1 MEIMEITNEQLT
13 KLFELAGMEYDE
25 IYMTPEFISKALV
38 EIERKLNF
46 FELGPSSKQR
56 VQTKVLIADD
66 LELSLYQ
73 LTKLF
78 NKIGINPL
86 VARNINEANDLLKK
100 HTFDYIFADIYLPDA
115 EDGFKLIR
123 NLVNYKNKQNKKL
136 KIVAISGS
144 HDKQI
149 IAKALELGADKF
161 IVKSKDWHNDILNFL
176 GETIER
182 NQQEIFSKTH
192 IDNNA
197 IYYTVYNMASTFA
210 INELLKDINLAVLSK
225 YNEILLDLSKVF
237 LFDKENV
244 NIFVDIFKLCSQ
256 NNIKCS
262 IVNPSDVIKNALNFA
277 YLNDV
282 IPIINK
288 EIT

>member
-1 MEIMEITNEQLT
+1 MEITNEQLA
-13 KLFELAGMEYDE
+13 KLFELAGIEYKN
-25 IYMTPEFISKALV
+25 IYMTGEFISKALI
-38 EIERKLNF
+38 EIERKMNF

-86 VARNINEANDLLKK
+86 IARNIDEANDLLKK
-100 HTFDYIFADIYLPDA
+100 HTFNYVLTDIYLP
-115 EDGFKLIR
+115 ECGDGFRLIKS
-123 NLVNYKNKQNKKL
+123 LINYKNKQNKNL

-161 IVKSKDWHNDILNFL
+161 IVKSKDWHSDILNFL

-182 NQQEIFSKTH
+182 NQQEIFSKHT
-192 IDNNA
+192 IENNT
-197 IYYTVYNMASTFA
+197 IYYTVYNMASTYA
-210 INELLKDINLAVLSK
+210 INELAKDINLSVLSK

-262 IVNPSDVIKNALNFA
+262 IINPSEVITNALSFA

-288 EIT
+288 

>member
-1 MEIMEITNEQLT
+1 MAIMEITNEQLT

-86 VARNINEANDLLKK
+86 VARTLNEANDLLKK
-100 HTFDYIFADIYLPDA
+100 HTFDYVFADIYLPDA
-115 EDGFKLIR
+115 EDGFRLIK

-161 IVKSKDWHNDILNFL
+161 IVKSKDWHNHILNFL

-182 NQQEIFSKTH
+182 NQQEIFSKTLL
-192 IDNNA
+192 DNNA

-210 INELLKDINLAVLSK
+210 INELMKDINLSVLSK
-225 YNEILLDLSKVF
+225 YSEILLDLSKVF

>member
-1 MEIMEITNEQLT
+1 MEITNEQLI
-13 KLFELAGMEYDE
+13 KLFELAGMEYDK
-25 IYMTPEFISKALV
+25 IYMTSEFISKALI
-38 EIERKLNF
+38 EIERKMNF

-86 VARNINEANDLLKK
+86 IARNIDEANDLLKK
-100 HTFDYIFADIYLPDA
+100 HTFDYVLTDIYLP
-115 EDGFKLIR
+115 ECGDGFRLIKS
-123 NLVNYKNKQNKKL
+123 LINYKNKQNNNL

-161 IVKSKDWHNDILNFL
+161 IVKSKDWHSDILNFL

-182 NQQEIFSKTH
+182 NQQEIFSKHT
-192 IDNNA
+192 IENNT
-197 IYYTVYNMASTFA
+197 IYYTVYNMASTYA
-210 INELLKDINLAVLSK
+210 INELAKDINLSVLSK

-262 IVNPSDVIKNALNFA
+262 IINPSEVITNALSFA

-288 EIT
+288 

>member
-1 MEIMEITNEQLT
+1 MEISKEQLI
-13 KLFELAGMEYDE
+13 KLFELAGMEYKE
-25 IYMTPEFISKALV
+25 LYITPEFISKALI
-38 EIERKLNF
+38 EIERKINF

-56 VQTKVLIADD
+56 VQTKIMIADD

-86 VARNINEANDLLKK
+86 IARNVEEANDLLKK
-100 HTFDYIFADIYLPDA
+100 HTFDYVLTDIYLPDC
-115 EDGFKLIR
+115 EDGFRLIKS
-123 NLVNYKNKQNKKL
+123 LLNYKQKQNENL

-149 IAKALELGADKF
+149 IAKALEMGADKF
-161 IVKSKDWHNDILNFL
+161 IVKSKNWHNEILNFI

-182 NQQEIFSKTH
+182 NQQEIFSKN
-192 IDNNA
+192 IIENNS
-197 IYYTVYNMASTFA
+197 IYYTIYNMASTYS
-210 INELLKDINLAVLSK
+210 INELVKDINLTVLSK
-225 YNEILLDLSKVF
+225 YNEIFLDLSKVF
-237 LFDKENV
+237 LFDNENV

-256 NNIKCS
+256 NNVKCS
-262 IVNPSDVIKNALNFA
+262 IINPSDVITNALNFA

-282 IPIINK
+282 IPVIK
-288 EIT
+288 K

>member
-1 MEIMEITNEQLT
+1 MEITNEQLI
-13 KLFELAGMEYDE
+13 KLFELAGMEYDK
-25 IYMTPEFISKALV
+25 IYMTSEFISKALI
-38 EIERKLNF
+38 EIERKMNF

-86 VARNINEANDLLKK
+86 IARNIDEANDLLKK
-100 HTFDYIFADIYLPDA
+100 HTFDYVLTDIYLP
-115 EDGFKLIR
+115 ECGDGFRLIKS
-123 NLVNYKNKQNKKL
+123 LINYKNKQNNNL

-161 IVKSKDWHNDILNFL
+161 IVKSKDWHSDILNFL

-182 NQQEIFSKTH
+182 NQQEIFSKHT
-192 IDNNA
+192 IENNT
-197 IYYTVYNMASTFA
+197 IYYTVYNMASTYA
-210 INELLKDINLAVLSK
+210 INELAKDINLSVLSK
-225 YNEILLDLSKVF
+225 YNEILLDLS
-237 LFDKENV
+237 
-244 NIFVDIFKLCSQ
+244 
-256 NNIKCS
+256 
-262 IVNPSDVIKNALNFA
+262 
-277 YLNDV
+277 
-282 IPIINK
+282 
-288 EIT
+288 

>member
-1 MEIMEITNEQLT
+1 MEITNEQLI
-13 KLFELAGMEYDE
+13 KLFELAGMEYDK
-25 IYMTPEFISKALV
+25 IYMTSEFISKALI
-38 EIERKLNF
+38 EIERKMNF

-56 VQTKVLIADD
+56 IQTKVLIVDD

-86 VARNINEANDLLKK
+86 IARNIDEANDLLKK
-100 HTFDYIFADIYLPDA
+100 HTFDYVLTDIYLPDA
-115 EDGFKLIR
+115 DDGFRLIKS
-123 NLVNYKNKQNKKL
+123 LINYKNKQNKNL

-149 IAKALELGADKF
+149 IAKSLELGADKF
-161 IVKSKDWHNDILNFL
+161 IVKSKDWHSDILNFL

-182 NQQEIFSKTH
+182 NQQEIFSKN
-192 IDNNA
+192 IIENNTV
-197 IYYTVYNMASTFA
+197 YYTVYNMASTYA
-210 INELLKDINLAVLSK
+210 INELAKDINLSVLSK
-225 YNEILLDLSKVF
+225 YDEILLDLSKVF

-262 IVNPSDVIKNALNFA
+262 IVNPSEVITNALSFA

-288 EIT
+288 

>member
-1 MEIMEITNEQLT
+1 MEITNEQLI
-13 KLFELAGMEYDE
+13 KLFELAGIEYKD
-25 IYMTPEFISKALV
+25 IYKTSEFISKALI
-38 EIERKLNF
+38 EIERKMNF

-56 VQTKVLIADD
+56 VQTKVLITDD

-86 VARNINEANDLLKK
+86 IARNIDEANDLLKK
-100 HTFDYIFADIYLPDA
+100 HTFDYIITDIYLPDCD
-115 EDGFKLIR
+115 DGFKLIKS
-123 NLVNYKNKQNKKL
+123 LINYKNKQNKNL

-161 IVKSKDWHNDILNFL
+161 IVKSKDWHSDILNFL

-182 NQQEIFSKTH
+182 TQQEIFSKNT
-192 IDNNA
+192 IENNT

-210 INELLKDINLAVLSK
+210 INELSKDINLSVLSK
-225 YNEILLDLSKVF
+225 YDEILLDLSKVF

-262 IVNPSDVIKNALNFA
+262 IINPSEVITNALSFA

-288 EIT
+288 

>member
-1 MEIMEITNEQLT
+1 MEITNEQLA
-13 KLFELAGMEYDE
+13 KLFELAGIEYKN
-25 IYMTPEFISKALV
+25 IYMTGEFISKALI
-38 EIERKLNF
+38 EIERKMNF

-86 VARNINEANDLLKK
+86 IARNIDEANDLLKK
-100 HTFDYIFADIYLPDA
+100 HTFNYVLTYIYLP
-115 EDGFKLIR
+115 ECGDGFRLIKS
-123 NLVNYKNKQNKKL
+123 LINYKNKQNKNL

-161 IVKSKDWHNDILNFL
+161 IVKSKDWHSDILNFL

-182 NQQEIFSKTH
+182 NQQEIFSKHT
-192 IDNNA
+192 IENNT
-197 IYYTVYNMASTFA
+197 IYYTVYNMASTYA
-210 INELLKDINLAVLSK
+210 INELAKDINLSVLSK

-262 IVNPSDVIKNALNFA
+262 IINPSEVITNALSFA

-288 EIT
+288 